1 VTLISFLIFS
11 AGLKLTN
18 NLDGSLLSFF
28 GALITGLDCAKQ
40 VLFPSSNKTKLSQS
54 LNFPTLFK
62 FSSAFAKLKII
73 KNKIVYKFFFMKKRT
88 NISQLRFKYKKNPLN
103 IKNSDSN
110 PFKQFNKWMK
120 ESIRNKIFEPT
131 AMSLSTVNKRNK
143 VSNRIVLLKGVK
155 NNSFVFYTNLKSR
168 KSYELNI
175 NKNVAAVFWW
185 PQIGKQVRIEGYVK
199 VVNKKEADYYFSTR
213 TRESQIGAWASNQSS
228 ELKNRET
235 LIKRFK
241 IIEKRFENKDVPRPS
256 FWSGYEIKPFLIE
269 FWQGRENRL
278 HDRIVYKKIN
288 QKKWKKYRLN
298 P

>member
-1 VTLISFLIFS
+1 
-11 AGLKLTN
+11 
-18 NLDGSLLSFF
+18 
-28 GALITGLDCAKQ
+28 
-40 VLFPSSNKTKLSQS
+40 
-54 LNFPTLFK
+54 
-62 FSSAFAKLKII
+62 
-73 KNKIVYKFFFMKKRT
+73 MKKRT
-88 NISQLRFKYKKNPLN
+88 NISRLRFKYKKNPLD

-143 VSNRIVLLKGVK
+143 VSNRIVLLKGVV

-199 VVNKKEADYYFSTR
+199 VVNKKEADHYFSTR
-213 TRESQIGAWASNQSS
+213 SRESQIGAWASNQSS
-228 ELKNRET
+228 ELKNRKT

-241 IIEKRFENKDVPRPS
+241 IIKKLYRKNN
-256 FWSGYEIKPFLIE
+256 YLIE
-269 FWQGRENRL
+269 IPYNEW
-278 HDRIVYKKIN
+278 KKIEPSLKIPITLIN
-288 QKKWKKYRLN
+288 NKIHIYLNIKNFDGDLISKKIIKKEVQKKNK
-298 P
+298 

>member
-1 VTLISFLIFS
+1 
-11 AGLKLTN
+11 
-18 NLDGSLLSFF
+18 
-28 GALITGLDCAKQ
+28 
-40 VLFPSSNKTKLSQS
+40 
-54 LNFPTLFK
+54 
-62 FSSAFAKLKII
+62 
-73 KNKIVYKFFFMKKRT
+73 MKKRT
-88 NISQLRFKYKKNPLN
+88 KISQLRFKYKKNPLD

-143 VSNRIVLLKGVK
+143 VSNRIVLLKGVV

-185 PQIGKQVRIEGYVK
+185 PQIGKQIRIEGYVK
-199 VVNKKEADYYFSTR
+199 IINEKEADYYFSTR

-228 ELKNRET
+228 KLKNRKT

-241 IIEKRFENKDVPRPS
+241 IIEKRFENKNVPRPS

>member
-1 VTLISFLIFS
+1 MQKKTDISQIRFEY
-11 AGLKLTN
+11 KK
-18 NLDGSLLSFF
+18 GSIDIKNIDSNP
-28 GALITGLDCAKQ
+28 IKQ
-40 VLFPSSNKTKLSQS
+40 
-54 LNFPTLFK
+54 FK
-62 FSSAFAKLKII
+62 KWIKEAI
-73 KNKIVYKFFFMKKRT
+73 KNKV
-88 NISQLRFKYKKNPLN
+88 
-103 IKNSDSN
+103 
-110 PFKQFNKWMK
+110 
-120 ESIRNKIFEPT
+120 FEPS

-143 VSNRIVLLKGVK
+143 VSSRIVLLKGVV

-199 VVNKKEADYYFSTR
+199 VVNKKEADHYFSTR
-213 TRESQIGAWASNQSS
+213 SRESQIGAWASNQSS
-228 ELKNRET
+228 ELKNRKT